1 MFERY
6 TERARRVLF
15 FARYEASQLGSI
27 SIETEHLLLG
37 LIREGKGLT
46 SRIFARSHLSLESIR
61 KEIEGRTVFRE
72 KVSTSVEIPFSA
84 ETKRV
89 LQFAAEEAD
98 RLLHNYI
105 GTEHL
110 LLGILRE
117 ERSVAAT
124 ILMEKGMRL
133 NTVREDIVALLNEKT
148 TLTRVKETPLLA
160 EFSRDLT
167 EAAMKNQLD
176 PLVGRHIEIE
186 RVQQVLC
193 RRTKNNAVLIGEP
206 GVGKTAIVEGL
217 AQKIVYG
224 DVPHFLADKR
234 LLALDISLIV
244 AGTKYRG
251 QFEER
256 LKAIMKE
263 LTENPNIIVFIDEL
277 HTLVGAGSAE
287 GSLDAANILKP
298 ALSRGEIRCIG
309 ATTPSE
315 YRKYIEKDRSLE
327 RRFQAIK
334 VDPPNERETIE
345 VLMGVKDRYE
355 TFHHVEYTTEAIEA
369 AVYQS
374 SRYITDRFLPDK
386 AIDLV
391 DEAGARAKLREAGY
405 SEEFGEINRSIRV
418 AVEQMETAVSEKNF
432 EKAQFYRE
440 QEVQAREN
448 LQFVREKFDV
458 KSSTRR
464 VVVGKGEID
473 EVVSKWTGVPLTSI
487 NQDEGDK
494 LLHMEDALHNRVISQ
509 DAAISALSRAIRRSR
524 AGLKS
529 PNRPVGSFIFLGP
542 TGVGKTELAR
552 AIANFL
558 FGSDHALIRFDMSE
572 YMEKHSVSKLIGS
585 PPGYVGHE
593 EGGQLTEK
601 VKRNPYSVVLL
612 DEVEKAH
619 PDLFNILLQVFED
632 GHLTDG
638 LGNRVNF
645 KNTIIIMTS
654 NIGARFI
661 QKKASLGFQSADS
674 GVISP
679 QRQRHGARR
688 GEEDVQP
695 GVHQPHR
702 RDHRLRGAL
711 GRRPPDHHQAAR
723 EAGERQPGRPPAPP
737 RARAG
742 SHRLDHRA
750 DVQGSLVRRPSA
762 APRDPA
768 LYRGSAVRGA
778 HPRAPQGGRH
788 PGVPRCGE
796 PGVPSGRRDRERP
809 PAGLTRLRM
818 GGPCHGYGAAS
829 ARPLGS
835 LARLRSSKLMAWPLP
850 GPSVRAAAGRSQPP
864 IMRVFALLLVALA
877 AAGEVRAQTPPA
889 GTPVRPGPVRRR
901 RAIFPRRSAARPS
914 RRPAGCPRPAP
925 ARSST
930 RSCSASRSRAEAP

>member
-15 FARYEASQLGSI
+15 FARYEATQLGST

-72 KVSTSVEIPFSA
+72 KVSTSVEIPFSG

-98 RLLHNYI
+98 RLLHTYI

-117 ERSVAAT
+117 ERSVAAS
-124 ILMEKGMRL
+124 ILYEKGMRL
-133 NTVREDIVALLNEKT
+133 ASVREDIVQLLNEKT
-148 TLTRVKETPLLA
+148 APARPKETPLLA

-167 EAAMKNQLD
+167 EAAVKNQLD
-176 PLVGRHIEIE
+176 PLVGRDTELE

-217 AQKIVYG
+217 AQKIVCG
-224 DVPHFLADKR
+224 DVPHFLGDKR
-234 LLALDISLIV
+234 ILALDISLIV

-309 ATTPSE
+309 ATTPAE

-334 VDPPNERETIE
+334 VDPPTEKETVQ

-355 TFHHVEYTTEAIEA
+355 TFHHVEYTNEAIEA

-386 AIDLV
+386 AIDLI
-391 DEAGARAKLREAGY
+391 DEAGARAKLRDAEANAEMGD
-405 SEEFGEINRSIRV
+405 IQRSLRM
-418 AVEQMETAVSEKNF
+418 AVEQLDTAVQERNI
-432 EKAQFYRE
+432 EKAWLYRD
-440 QEVQAREN
+440 QEMHAREN
-448 LQFVREKFDV
+448 LQVVRERLDV
-458 KSSTRR
+458 KSGSTRIAI
-464 VVVGKGEID
+464 GKHEID
-473 EVVSKWTGVPLTSI
+473 EVVSKWTGVPLTSV
-487 NQDEGDK
+487 NEAEGNK
-494 LLHMEDALHNRVISQ
+494 LLRMEEELHRRVISQ
-509 DAAISALSRAIRRSR
+509 EKAISALSRAIRRSR
-524 AGLKS
+524 AGLKN
-529 PNRPVGSFIFLGP
+529 PTRPVGSFIFLGP

-552 AIANFL
+552 ALANFL

-601 VKRNPYSVVLL
+601 IKRNPYSVVLL
-612 DEVEKAH
+612 DEIEKAH

-645 KNTIIIMTS
+645 KNAILIMTS

-661 QKKASLGFQSADS
+661 QKKASMGFQTADLREIQKS
-674 GVISP
+674 VTDMVLGEVKKTFNPEFINRVDEIIVFDPLSDEDLRRITRLLVANLN
-679 QRQRHGARR
+679 QHLADRQLQI
-688 GEEDVQP
+688 EVLPEVVDWIIDVT
-695 GVHQPHR
+695 
-702 RDHRLRGAL
+702 
-711 GRRPPDHHQAAR
+711 
-723 EAGERQPGRPPAPP
+723 
-737 RARAG
+737 
-742 SHRLDHRA
+742 
-750 DVQGSLVRRPSA
+750 
-762 APRDPA
+762 
-768 LYRGSAVRGA
+768 
-778 HPRAPQGGRH
+778 
-788 PGVPRCGE
+788 C
-796 PGVPSGRRDRERP
+796 RDRS
-809 PAGLTRLRM
+809 
-818 GGPCHGYGAAS
+818 YG
-829 ARPLGS
+829 ARPL
-835 LARLRSSKLMAWPLP
+835 
-850 GPSVRAAAGRSQPP
+850 
-864 IMRVFALLLVALA
+864 
-877 AAGEVRAQTPPA
+877 
-889 GTPVRPGPVRRR
+889 R
-901 RAIFPRRSAARPS
+901 RAIQRYIEDPLSEELIRGQLRSGLIEIYLDHGTLAWRESGRDQEGRHLAV
-914 RRPAGCPRPAP
+914 
-925 ARSST
+925 T
-930 RSCSASRSRAEAP
+930 V

>member
-15 FARYEASQLGSI
+15 FARYEASQLGSV

-46 SRIFARSHLSLESIR
+46 SRIFTRSHLSLENIR

-89 LQFAAEEAD
+89 LQFAADEAD
-98 RLLHNYI
+98 RLMHNYI

-117 ERSVAAT
+117 ERSVAAS

-133 NTVREDIVALLNEKT
+133 QSVREDIQQLLSEKT

-176 PLVGRHIEIE
+176 PLVGRDYEIE

-217 AQKIVYG
+217 AQKVFCG

-234 LLALDISLIV
+234 ILALDISLIV

-309 ATTPSE
+309 ATTPAE

-334 VDPPNERETIE
+334 VDPPAEKETIE
-345 VLMGVKDRYE
+345 ILMGVKDRYE
-355 TFHHVEYTTEAIEA
+355 QFHHVEYTRDAIEA

-391 DEAGARAKLREAGY
+391 DEAGARAKLKEAGY
-405 SEEFGEINRSIRV
+405 SEEFGEINKSIRV
-418 AVEQMETAVSEKNF
+418 AVEQMESAHSQKEYETAQKF
-432 EKAQFYRE
+432 RE
-440 QEVQAREN
+440 QEARERER
-448 LQFVREKFDV
+448 LQEARDRFDV
-458 KSSTRR
+458 KSRR
-464 VVVGKGEID
+464 VVVNKGDID
-473 EVVSKWTGVPLTSI
+473 EVVSKWTGVPIASI

-494 LLHMEDALHNRVISQ
+494 LLRMESDLHRRVVSQ
-509 DAAISALSRAIRRSR
+509 EKAISAISRAIRRSR
-524 AGLKS
+524 AGLKN

-552 AIANFL
+552 ALANFL

-612 DEVEKAH
+612 DEIEKAH
-619 PDLFNILLQVFED
+619 PDIFNILLQVFED

-661 QKKASLGFQSADS
+661 QKKASLGFQASDTSAIDKNVNDMVLGEVKRTFNPEFINRIDEIIVFEALTDDDLRRIMS
-674 GVISP
+674 LLVDQLNANLTDRRMKITLTPEVIDWII
-679 QRQRHGARR
+679 
-688 GEEDVQP
+688 DVT
-695 GVHQPHR
+695 
-702 RDHRLRGAL
+702 
-711 GRRPPDHHQAAR
+711 
-723 EAGERQPGRPPAPP
+723 
-737 RARAG
+737 
-742 SHRLDHRA
+742 
-750 DVQGSLVRRPSA
+750 
-762 APRDPA
+762 
-768 LYRGSAVRGA
+768 
-778 HPRAPQGGRH
+778 
-788 PGVPRCGE
+788 CK
-796 PGVPSGRRDRERP
+796 DRS
-809 PAGLTRLRM
+809 
-818 GGPCHGYGAAS
+818 YG
-829 ARPLGS
+829 ARPL
-835 LARLRSSKLMAWPLP
+835 
-850 GPSVRAAAGRSQPP
+850 
-864 IMRVFALLLVALA
+864 
-877 AAGEVRAQTPPA
+877 
-889 GTPVRPGPVRRR
+889 R
-901 RAIFPRRSAARPS
+901 RAIQRYVEDPLSEELIRGNLRDGEVEVYLDAGQLAS
-914 RRPAGCPRPAP
+914 RPAGELTGGRRLA
-925 ARSST
+925 
-930 RSCSASRSRAEAP
+930 

>member
-133 NTVREDIVALLNEKT
+133 ATVREDIVALLNEKT

-167 EAAMKNQLD
+167 EAAMKNALD
-176 PLVGRHIEIE
+176 PLVGRAVELE

-234 LLALDISLIV
+234 ILALDISLIV

-309 ATTPSE
+309 ATTPAE

-327 RRFQAIK
+327 RRFQAVK
-334 VDPPNERETIE
+334 VDPPSEKETIE

-355 TFHHVEYTTEAIEA
+355 QFHHVEYTNEALEA

-391 DEAGARAKLREAGY
+391 DEAGARAKLREAGFN

-458 KSSTRR
+458 KTHTRK
-464 VVVGKGEID
+464 VTVGKADID

-494 LLHMEDALHNRVISQ
+494 LLHMEDSLHKRVISQ
-509 DAAISALSRAIRRSR
+509 EKAISALSRAIRRSR
-524 AGLKS
+524 AGLKN
-529 PNRPVGSFIFLGP
+529 PNRPVGSFVFLGP

-552 AIANFL
+552 ALANFL

-612 DEVEKAH
+612 DEIEKAH

-661 QKKASLGFQSADS
+661 QKKAGLGFQTADA
-674 GVISP
+674 GVIS
-679 QRQRHGARR
+679 RSVNDMVL
-688 GEEDVQP
+688 GEVRKTFNPEFINRIDEIIVFEALSDDDL
-695 GVHQPHR
+695 R
-702 RDHRLRGAL
+702 TITRLLVKQLNDNLVDRKI
-711 GRRPPDHHQAAR
+711 
-723 EAGERQPGRPPAPP
+723 
-737 RARAG
+737 
-742 SHRLDHRA
+742 RLDLA
-750 DVQGSLVRRPSA
+750 TEVVDWIIEQT
-762 APRDPA
+762 
-768 LYRGSAVRGA
+768 
-778 HPRAPQGGRH
+778 
-788 PGVPRCGE
+788 CK
-796 PGVPSGRRDRERP
+796 DRS
-809 PAGLTRLRM
+809 
-818 GGPCHGYGAAS
+818 YG
-829 ARPLGS
+829 ARPLRRAIQRYIEDPLSEELIRGHLKGGDIDVYLDGGS
-835 LARLRSSKLMAWPLP
+835 LAY
-850 GPSVRAAAGRSQPP
+850 
-864 IMRVFALLLVALA
+864 
-877 AAGEVRAQTPPA
+877 
-889 GTPVRPGPVRRR
+889 
-901 RAIFPRRSAARPS
+901 
-914 RRPAGCPRPAP
+914 RPAGQPQDGRRLA
-925 ARSST
+925 
-930 RSCSASRSRAEAP
+930 

>member
-176 PLVGRHIEIE
+176 PLVGRAIEIE

-217 AQKIVYG
+217 AQKVVYG

-234 LLALDISLIV
+234 ILALDISLIV

-309 ATTPSE
+309 ATTPAE

-327 RRFQAIK
+327 RRFQAVK
-334 VDPPNERETIE
+334 VDPPSEKETIE

-355 TFHHVEYTTEAIEA
+355 QFHHVEYTQEAIEA

-374 SRYITDRFLPDK
+374 NRYITDRFLPDK

-405 SEEFGEINRSIRV
+405 SSEEFGEINRSIRV
-418 AVEQMETAVSEKNF
+418 AVEQMENAVSEKNF

-458 KSSTRR
+458 KTHTRK
-464 VVVGKGEID
+464 VTVGKTDID

-487 NQDEGDK
+487 NQDESDK
-494 LLHMEDALHNRVISQ
+494 LLHMEGALHHRVISQ
-509 DAAISALSRAIRRSR
+509 EKAISALARAIRRSR
-524 AGLKS
+524 AGLKN
-529 PNRPVGSFIFLGP
+529 PNRPVGSFVFLGP

-552 AIANFL
+552 ALANFL

-612 DEVEKAH
+612 DEIEKAH

-661 QKKASLGFQSADS
+661 QKKASLGFQSTES
-674 GVISP
+674 SVIS
-679 QRQRHGARR
+679 RSVNDMVL
-688 GEEDVQP
+688 GEVRKTFNPEFINRIDEIIVFEALSDDDLRTITKLLVKQLNDNL
-695 GVHQPHR
+695 VDR
-702 RDHRLRGAL
+702 KIRLAL
-711 GRRPPDHHQAAR
+711 ATEVVDWIIEQT
-723 EAGERQPGRPPAPP
+723 
-737 RARAG
+737 
-742 SHRLDHRA
+742 
-750 DVQGSLVRRPSA
+750 
-762 APRDPA
+762 
-768 LYRGSAVRGA
+768 
-778 HPRAPQGGRH
+778 
-788 PGVPRCGE
+788 CK
-796 PGVPSGRRDRERP
+796 DRS
-809 PAGLTRLRM
+809 
-818 GGPCHGYGAAS
+818 YG
-829 ARPLGS
+829 ARPL
-835 LARLRSSKLMAWPLP
+835 
-850 GPSVRAAAGRSQPP
+850 
-864 IMRVFALLLVALA
+864 
-877 AAGEVRAQTPPA
+877 
-889 GTPVRPGPVRRR
+889 R
-901 RAIFPRRSAARPS
+901 RAIQRYIEDPLSEELIRGHLKGGDIEVYLDGGSLS
-914 RRPAGCPRPAP
+914 YRPAGQPQEGR
-925 ARSST
+925 RLV
-930 RSCSASRSRAEAP
+930 